1 MAVIGRSELLIR
13 QRLSALSRALPGAR
27 AGEVPA
33 IHQARVATRRLRE
46 ALPLVARGSAGRKL
60 ARTVRGKGLPSIERR
75 ADRWF
80 VNFTHDEIRQL
91 MDELHGMAHAELV
104 SETLV
109 VR

>member
-1 MAVIGRSELLIR
+1 MAAVFE
-13 QRLSALSRALPGAR
+13 RLPER
-27 AGEVPA
+27 AGRP
-33 IHQARVATRRLRE
+33 T
-46 ALPLVARGSAGRKL
+46 ALV

-80 VNFTHDEIRQL
+80 ARFTEDEVQML
-91 MDELHGMAHAELV
+91 LAELHGTARAELR